1 MCARL
6 KSFKTLQISSNGCVY
21 FDYFAYLKTY
31 KRYNF
36 SKKSL
41 YANLSD
47 RKETILTTSTF
58 FYKKYRNQIIKKL
71 KNEFTINC
79 KKYTKLISNMSL
91 GKNSTIQARASSSSK
106 TKRVKRYFNVF

>member
-1 MCARL
+1 MCAKL
-6 KSFKTLQISSNGCVY
+6 KSFKILQISPNGCVY

-41 YANLSD
+41 YTNLSD
-47 RKETILTTSTF
+47 KKETTLTTSTF

-79 KKYTKLISNMSL
+79 KKYTQFISNMSF
-91 GKNSTIQARASSSSK
+91 GKNSIIQTRDSSSSK
-106 TKRVKRYFNVF
+106 AK